1 MVAAVGRLGL
11 PAPAEPTAR
20 PRLIRSTPSTRRTGR
35 ISVSA
40 MVLGLIELVVVLAVL
55 GLFVSV
61 GWALWGALQ
70 RGDTGP
76 LPSRRRAELAAAIA
90 QARWMPGHD
99 EIDGTT
105 RVLVRR
111 VYTGLDGRP
120 TVLEERVLETFPAR
134 DPAWEARFTEA
145 MSAARFRCAYL
156 NAEEA
161 Q

>member
-1 MVAAVGRLGL
+1 
-11 PAPAEPTAR
+11 
-20 PRLIRSTPSTRRTGR
+20 
-35 ISVSA
+35 
-40 MVLGLIELVVVLAVL
+40 MVLGLIELALILAVL
-55 GLFVSV
+55 GLFVVV
-61 GWALWGALQ
+61 GRALWTALQ
-70 RGDTGP
+70 QSAPAGP
-76 LPSRRRAELAAAIA
+76 LPPRQRAELAAAIA
-90 QARWMPGHD
+90 QARWVPGHD
-99 EIDGTT
+99 EVAGTT

-120 TVLEERVLETFPAR
+120 VLLEERVLETFPAH